1 MHAAGLHLL
10 DPFACLSDTY
20 WLSADEQPLVSAY
33 QLVHLSLFFCGVSF
47 RKPVHLSVLV
57 TAQFF
62 FYRAYGAKFSWNCD
76 ALYYKISFYGS
87 NFYESKWSCKLEC
100 EKKNYI
106 SYCYN

>member
-1 MHAAGLHLL
+1 MHAAALHLL

-57 TAQFF
+57 TVQFF
-62 FYRAYGAKFSWNCD
+62 FIVHMG
-76 ALYYKISFYGS
+76 L
-87 NFYESKWSCKLEC
+87 NFHGIVMHCITK
-100 EKKNYI
+100 
-106 SYCYN
+106 